1 MKRKGTVM
9 SYYSETVDFYGG
21 TNPQQLIAAYGS
33 PVYVYNERILR
44 ERCREMKRL
53 LKYPGF
59 NVTYSTKANSNL
71 RLLEIVRSEGLNADA
86 MSPGEMHLLLAAGFQ
101 PEDILFIGNNVSGDE
116 MRFAIEREI
125 TVSVDS
131 LAQLELF
138 GRINP
143 GGRVALRF
151 NGGIGAGHHE
161 KVVTAGT
168 RTKFGVNAEYIPDVK
183 RIMAQYRL
191 QLAGVNQHIGSLF
204 MNETA
209 YLAGSRALLAIA
221 AEFADLEFI
230 DLGGGFGIPYHKQA
244 GEARLDLTRLG
255 SELGAILNRWVAAYG
270 KQVQL
275 KIEPGRYLVAE
286 CGVLLGTVHA
296 VKENAGT
303 TYLGTD
309 LGFNVLA
316 RPILYDAH
324 HDIEVYREGLLLKNQ
339 PVQPATVVGNICETG
354 DIIAK
359 DRELPAVR
367 EGDLLGVMDA
377 GAYGYIMSSNY
388 NSRLR
393 PAEVLIQ
400 ADGTPRLIR
409 RRETL
414 EDLMAGYL

>member
-1 MKRKGTVM
+1 MN
-9 SYYSETVDFYGG
+9 YYTETVDFYGE

-33 PVYVYNERILR
+33 PLYVYNESILR

-53 LKYPGF
+53 VNYSGF
-59 NVTYSTKANSNL
+59 KVNFSSKANSNL

-86 MSPGEMHLLLAAGFQ
+86 MSPGEIHLLLAAGFQ
-101 PEDILFIGNNVSGDE
+101 PEDILFIGNNVSGEE
-116 MRFAIEREI
+116 MRFAIERGI

-131 LAQLELF
+131 LSQLELF

-143 GGRVALRF
+143 GGRVAVRF

-168 RTKFGVNAEYIPDVK
+168 RTKFGVNTGYIPDVK
-183 RIMAQYRL
+183 RILAQYRL
-191 QLAGVNQHIGSLF
+191 RLVGVNQHIGSLF

-209 YLAGSRALLAIA
+209 YLAGSRALLEIA

-244 GEARLDLTRLG
+244 GEARLDLARLG
-255 SELGAILNRWVAAYG
+255 PELDAILTRWVAAYG
-270 KQVQL
+270 KQVQI

-316 RPILYDAH
+316 RPVLYDSH
-324 HDIEVYREGLLLKNQ
+324 HDIEVYREDALLKDGLFREQ
-339 PVQPATVVGNICETG
+339 TVVGNICETG

-359 DRELPAVR
+359 DRELPEIR
-367 EGDLLGVMDA
+367 ETDLLGVMDA

-388 NSRLR
+388 NCRLR
-393 PAEVLIQ
+393 PAEVLIR
-400 ADGTPRLIR
+400 ANGVPLLIR

-414 EDLMAGYL
+414 DDLMTGYV

>member
-1 MKRKGTVM
+1 MN
-9 SYYSETVDFYGG
+9 YYSEAVDFYGG
-21 TNPQQLIAAYGS
+21 TNPQQLIEAYGS
-33 PVYVYNERILR
+33 PLYVYNESILR

-53 LKYPGF
+53 VNYSGF
-59 NVTYSTKANSNL
+59 MVNYSIKANSNL

-86 MSPGEMHLLLAAGFQ
+86 MSPGEMHLLLAAGFR
-101 PEDILFIGNNVSGDE
+101 PEDILFIGNNVSGEE
-116 MRFAIEREI
+116 MRFAIERGI

-131 LAQLELF
+131 LAQLEQF

-143 GGRVALRF
+143 GGRVAVRF

-161 KVVTAGT
+161 KVVTAGA
-168 RTKFGVNAEYIPDVK
+168 RTKFGVNVKYIPDVK
-183 RIMAQYRL
+183 RIIAQYRL
-191 QLAGVNQHIGSLF
+191 RLVGVNQHIGSLF
-204 MNETA
+204 MDGTS
-209 YLAGSRALLAIA
+209 YLAGSKALLDIA
-221 AEFADLEFI
+221 AEFADLEFV

-244 GEARLDLTRLG
+244 GEARLDFTRLG
-255 SELGAILNRWVAAYG
+255 ADLGAILNRWVAAYG
-270 KQVQL
+270 KQARI

-296 VKENAGT
+296 IKENAGT

-316 RPILYDAH
+316 RPVLYDSH
-324 HDIEVYREGLLLKNQ
+324 HDIEVYREGKLLKEGSFQ
-339 PVQPATVVGNICETG
+339 KKTVVGNICETG

-359 DRELPAVR
+359 DRELPEVR
-367 EGDLLGVMDA
+367 EADLLGVMDA

-393 PAEVLIQ
+393 PAEVLIRTNG
-400 ADGTPRLIR
+400 APLLIR

-414 EDLMAGYL
+414 EDLTRCFG